1 MSDLPLDDLALAL
14 TPSTT
19 KNSEF
24 SQVSKKRGVWPKAEE
39 GLGGRQRETLGS
51 NNEME
56 QEGGMDGEKKKQG
69 RRREG
74 LASVQTT

>member
-1 MSDLPLDDLALAL
+1 MR
-14 TPSTT
+14 
-19 KNSEF
+19 
-24 SQVSKKRGVWPKAEE
+24 RG
-39 GLGGRQRETLGS
+39 GGGQRETLGS

-56 QEGGMDGEKKKQG
+56 QERGMDGEKKKQG